1 MGFGDKYNMIKEFLK
16 SWYNHLGRTGSIWS
30 AFTVFIVLFLYK
42 CPKVLNNMYISV
54 IAYVNEVPYLGDNI
68 APLNYTVKIVITVIC
83 WALMLCLLSYMNIN
97 ILVLVYQLKP
107 EYFARA
113 LITMIIGIMIVVAYS
128 TYAWISK
135 VQGYS
140 LGVLFYNSTLWI
152 LLLIYSIFS
161 KIWVGSIKQSEKE
174 N

>member
-1 MGFGDKYNMIKEFLK
+1 
-16 SWYNHLGRTGSIWS
+16 
-30 AFTVFIVLFLYK
+30 
-42 CPKVLNNMYISV
+42 
-54 IAYVNEVPYLGDNI
+54 
-68 APLNYTVKIVITVIC
+68 
-83 WALMLCLLSYMNIN
+83 
-97 ILVLVYQLKP
+97 
-107 EYFARA
+107 
-113 LITMIIGIMIVVAYS
+113 MIIGIMIVVAYS